1 MVPGGG
7 IPAAGTPLQTIQSPG
22 PMKNNTAVLLMLA
35 IMFAVPCTSAVATD
49 TIPLPARH
57 SSFELL
63 PVFMPWTG
71 TSNPGAL
78 SEYNISNVSLMQVGY
93 LNNDDEIRLIQ
104 HPEQTEVYHASTKG
118 YMKIGD
124 LSVFGSFGY
133 SSSRYNGSAYNGTL
147 MFDTYN
153 PYLIGDTVA
162 ARQFREQFDVG
173 GKISYR
179 LNERITLATGVDYTS
194 AVGAKQKDPRNKN
207 SISLLKL
214 TPGVVYHL
222 GRTSLG
228 LSGTW
233 YTTSNELSY
242 SVEGNWNQTL
252 FMPLG
257 LGYYRREVNISSYS
271 QWYTGKGYAGAV
283 QASHETDNL
292 FILAE
297 AKYDHFNEEARSGSS
312 FRLIDGITGT
322 DNISLSGL
330 LRLAREKAY
339 HTFTVE
345 GSLKALS
352 ADEIL
357 QRSYTVNKGTYSYDS
372 LATVS
377 WIENKH
383 MINDIN
389 GSLGYSYL
397 LFDSEHTIDFSAGGE
412 VSANYF
418 STEHFPVQS
427 YGQYNVI
434 NLRGTLFAT
443 KLLHIGSLNLTPGI
457 EASYQANLA
466 SDISYTIQ
474 ANSLPEMVYHDFYVS
489 RANIFSGTLSLRV
502 EKQVTRNK
510 FIKSL
515 FIIPEGRMVM
525 APGTEAG
532 DLSGYMVR
540 ASAGIIF

>member
-1 MVPGGG
+1 
-7 IPAAGTPLQTIQSPG
+7 
-22 PMKNNTAVLLMLA
+22 MLA
-35 IMFAVPCTSAVATD
+35 AMVALPASSAATSD

-57 SSFELL
+57 STFDLS

-71 TSNPGAL
+71 TANPGSL
-78 SEYNISNVSLMQVGY
+78 SEYNITNVSLMQAGY
-93 LNNDDEIRLIQ
+93 LFNDDELRLIQ
-104 HPEQTEVYHASTKG
+104 QPEQTEVYHASTKG
-118 YMKIGD
+118 FMKIGD

-133 SSSRYNGSAYNGTL
+133 SNSRYNGSTYNGTL
-147 MFDTYN
+147 MFDTFN
-153 PYLIGDTVA
+153 PYLIGDTVP
-162 ARQFREQFDVG
+162 ARQFREQFDMG

-179 LNERITLATGVDYTS
+179 LNERITVATAIDYVS

-207 SISLLKL
+207 SISSLKL
-214 TPGVVYHL
+214 TPGIVYHL
-222 GRTSLG
+222 GKTTLG
-228 LSGTW
+228 LSGSW
-233 YTTSNELSY
+233 YTRSNELSY

-271 QWYTGKGYAGAV
+271 QWYTGKGYAGALQV
-283 QASHETDNL
+283 SHETGNM
-292 FILAE
+292 FFLAE
-297 AKYDHFNEEARSGSS
+297 VNYDHFNEEVRSGST

-322 DNISLSGL
+322 DDISLFAL
-330 LRLAREKAY
+330 LRLVREKAY
-339 HTFTVE
+339 HSFTFDASFT
-345 GSLKALS
+345 ALS

-383 MINDIN
+383 MINDVH

-397 LFDSEHTIDFSAGGE
+397 VFDNDRNIDFNAGAK
-412 VSANYF
+412 VSAVYF
-418 STEHFPVQS
+418 STSHFPVQS
-427 YGQYNVI
+427 YGQYNFF
-434 NLRGTLFAT
+434 NLRGTLFAA
-443 KLLHIGSLNLTPGI
+443 KLLHIGGLNLTPGI

-474 ANSLPEMVYHDFYVS
+474 NYSLPEMVYHDYYVS
-489 RANIFSGTLSLRV
+489 RAGIFSGTFSLRF
-502 EKQVTRNK
+502 ERQLPGNK

-515 FIIPEGRMVM
+515 FLIPEGRLVM

-532 DLSGYMVR
+532 DLSGYMVS
-540 ASAGIIF
+540 ASAGFIF

>member
-1 MVPGGG
+1 MV
-7 IPAAGTPLQTIQSPG
+7 AALQVLPCMSA
-22 PMKNNTAVLLMLA
+22 AV
-35 IMFAVPCTSAVATD
+35 TD

-57 SSFELL
+57 TAFELL

-71 TSNPGAL
+71 TSNPGSL
-78 SEYNISNVSLMQVGY
+78 SEYNITNVSLMQAGY
-93 LNNDDEIRLIQ
+93 LFNDDEIRLIQ
-104 HPEQTEVYHASTKG
+104 QPEQTEVYHAATKG
-118 YMKIGD
+118 FMKIGN

-133 SSSRYNGSAYNGTL
+133 SNSRYNGSTYNGTL

-153 PYLIGDTVA
+153 PYLIGDTVP
-162 ARQFREQFDVG
+162 ARQFREQFDMG
-173 GKISYR
+173 GKVSYR
-179 LNERITLATGVDYTS
+179 LNERMTLATGVDYVS

-207 SISLLKL
+207 SISSLKL
-214 TPGVVYHL
+214 TPGIVYHL
-222 GRTSLG
+222 GKTSLG
-228 LSGTW
+228 LSGSW

-271 QWYTGKGYAGAV
+271 QWYTGKGYSGEL
-283 QASHETDNL
+283 QASHEIGGL

-297 AKYDHFNEEARSGSS
+297 FRYDHFSEEARSGSS
-312 FRLIDGITGT
+312 FRLIDGITDT
-322 DNISLSGL
+322 DDISLSAL
-330 LRLAREKAY
+330 LRLAGERAF
-339 HTFTVE
+339 HNFTLQ
-345 GSLKALS
+345 GSVRAVS

-357 QRSYTVNKGTYSYDS
+357 QRSYTINKGTYSYDS

-383 MINDIN
+383 MIKDIR

-397 LFDSEHTIDFSAGGE
+397 VFDNDRNIDFNAGGN
-412 VSANYF
+412 VSAVYF
-418 STEHFPVQS
+418 STSHFPVQS
-427 YGQYNVI
+427 YGQYNVF
-434 NLRGTLFAT
+434 NLRGTLFAY
-443 KLLHIGSLNLTPGI
+443 KLLHIGKLNLTPGI

-466 SDISYTIQ
+466 SDISYTVQ
-474 ANSLPEMVYHDFYVS
+474 NYSLPEMVYHDYYVS
-489 RANIFSGTLSLRV
+489 KAGIFSGTLSLRL
-502 EKQVTRNK
+502 ERHLPGNK

-515 FIIPEGRMVM
+515 FLIPEGRLVM

-532 DLSGYMVR
+532 DLSGYMIS